1 MEIVKQKRNIK
12 QKMVY
17 ALVSIMLTLVAVLS
31 INSMV
36 LASEGGGVRRLRV
49 ATVLANG
56 ESIVRELYLLA
67 AAS

>member
-36 LASEGGGVRRLRV
+36 LASGGGY
-49 ATVLANG
+49 G
-56 ESIVRELYLLA
+56 DYG
-67 AAS
+67 

>member
-1 MEIVKQKRNIK
+1 MKIVKQKRNIK

-36 LASEGGGVRRLRV
+36 LASEGGVRRLRV